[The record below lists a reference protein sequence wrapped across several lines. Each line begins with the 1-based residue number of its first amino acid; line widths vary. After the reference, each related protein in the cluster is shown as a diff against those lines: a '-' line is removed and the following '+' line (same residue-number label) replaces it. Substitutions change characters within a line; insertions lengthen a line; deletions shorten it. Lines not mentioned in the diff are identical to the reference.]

1 MAIQFDPN
9 ALNRFADV
17 NFRKSD
23 GIANL
28 DGPDGLRQN
37 GTRGLGV
44 FAKWRSDDTKAN
56 NNAVRTELL
65 KALGRAFHLEGVG
78 ELAGK
83 PTFSEVF
90 MNKLAEIIGP
100 EFKREDFGINAA
112 GEVDSGKPSD
122 AGVYRLTI
130 YKRD

>member
-17 NFRKSD
+17 NFRETD
-23 GIANL
+23 AIANL
-28 DGPDGLRQN
+28 DGKDGLKEN
-37 GTRGLGV
+37 GTRGFGI
-44 FAKWRSDDTKAN
+44 FAWRRSGATKTK

-100 EFKREDFGINAA
+100 EFKREDFC
-112 GEVDSGKPSD
+112 SP
-122 AGVYRLTI
+122 
-130 YKRD
+130 